1 VLSEDLYFANMTEG
15 DLWKRYCGFLD
26 LSLEEFMAVQRELLT
41 DEIELVGK
49 SPLGQ
54 KIMGAKTPRSIE
66 EFRLQVP
73 LTTYADYEPYLS
85 ARQEEALA
93 AKPQFW
99 CHTAGRSGQF
109 KWIPHSSEV
118 VDKAVRSYLGSFI
131 LAASSHK
138 GEVNIAPGDRLL
150 TLLPPP
156 PYTTGTVMQSIAQR
170 ISLRIIPPL
179 DTSNMDFQERI
190 KKGFQMA
197 LEDDV
202 DIIGSVVGVLVRMG
216 KEFSGQSHNTKI
228 SPRMM
233 RPKVIA
239 RYIRAWS
246 RAKRAKRAILPKDL
260 WQTKAIIAGGLD
272 TAIYKDDIAYYWGKP
287 PYEIYAGTEALVY
300 ALQAWNRRGMT
311 FLPDTAFWEFL
322 PQSNGHDQPGNG
334 QNGPQTVLFNEL
346 EKDKLYEVVL
356 TQLYGMP
363 LLRYRMN
370 DIIKV
375 IALEDPETG
384 VKLPQVVFQRKAGE
398 VINLGNMVHLD
409 EKSLW
414 QAIAKCDVNYTEW
427 CAFKDFDRSRALLHL
442 YIELKDEIDTGELE
456 RRLDA
461 QLRLVDSD
469 YKDVEIYLKYWPLKI
484 TILAPGTF
492 RAFAEERK
500 KNGADLVHL
509 KPAHVN
515 APEAELI
522 QLRQV
527 SEAAKVK

>member
-1 VLSEDLYFANMTEG
+1 
-15 DLWKRYCGFLD
+15 
-26 LSLEEFMAVQRELLT
+26 
-41 DEIELVGK
+41 
-49 SPLGQ
+49 
-54 KIMGAKTPRSIE
+54 
-66 EFRLQVP
+66 
-73 LTTYADYEPYLS
+73 
-85 ARQEEALA
+85 
-93 AKPQFW
+93 
-99 CHTAGRSGQF
+99 
-109 KWIPHSSEV
+109 
-118 VDKAVRSYLGSFI
+118 
-131 LAASSHK
+131 
-138 GEVNIAPGDRLL
+138 
-150 TLLPPP
+150 
-156 PYTTGTVMQSIAQR
+156 
-170 ISLRIIPPL
+170 
-179 DTSNMDFQERI
+179 
-190 KKGFQMA
+190 
-197 LEDDV
+197 
-202 DIIGSVVGVLVRMG
+202 
-216 KEFSGQSHNTKI
+216 
-228 SPRMM
+228 
-233 RPKVIA
+233 
-239 RYIRAWS
+239 
-246 RAKRAKRAILPKDL
+246 
-260 WQTKAIIAGGLD
+260 
-272 TAIYKDDIAYYWGKP
+272 
-287 PYEIYAGTEALVY
+287 
-300 ALQAWNRRGMT
+300 
-311 FLPDTAFWEFL
+311 
-322 PQSNGHDQPGNG
+322 
-334 QNGPQTVLFNEL
+334 
-346 EKDKLYEVVL
+346 VVL